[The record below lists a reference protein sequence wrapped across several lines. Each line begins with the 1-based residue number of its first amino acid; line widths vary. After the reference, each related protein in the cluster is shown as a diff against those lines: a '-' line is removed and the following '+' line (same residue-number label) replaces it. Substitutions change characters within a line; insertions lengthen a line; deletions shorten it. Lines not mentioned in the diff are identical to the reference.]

1 MKIQKKYQG
10 AIPLNR
16 IANEHDES
24 EINTYS
30 TNYVNSQINELNTLI
45 PQKIQLTFNYDY
57 VYDSDLMYTCFQ
69 MGKMVFLNIHA
80 MSFHTI
86 PENGT
91 KIISGL
97 PGANYITCC
106 FEGGSHS
113 ADGSEAF
120 RGAVDQGGNMVV
132 HWGSPSQIGDSA
144 NKQYRICLIYETIY

>member
-1 MKIQKKYQG
+1 MKIKKTYQG

-16 IANEHDES
+16 IANEYNES

-30 TNYVNSQINELNTLI
+30 TNYVNNMLI
-45 PQKIQLTFNYDY
+45 PNKIQLTFNYDY
-57 VYDSDLMYTCFQ
+57 VYNSDLMYTCFQ
-69 MGKMVFLNIHA
+69 LGKMVFLNIHS

-86 PENGT
+86 PDNGV

-97 PGANYITCC
+97 PGANYVTCC

-120 RGAVDQGGNMVV
+120 RGAVTEDGNLVI
-132 HWGSPSQIGDSA
+132 HWGSPSQIGDSS
-144 NKQYRICLIYETIY
+144 NKQYRICLIYESID